1 MDYMAPK
8 TYTDNFDPLAEMLSA
23 DFQDR
28 KHLFQKFDELIMK
41 VKYDASNEKLTRHRI
56 CADAT
61 LVEAKLEAHEKI

>member
-1 MDYMAPK
+1 MM
-8 TYTDNFDPLAEMLSA
+8 SA

-41 VKYDASNEKLTRHRI
+41 VKYDASSDKLTRHRI

-61 LVEAKLEAHEKI
+61 LVEAKLEAHDKI